1 VVSRER
7 EMKATS
13 NAHESKTPKRR
24 RRATGLLVPKKL
36 GPVVTVLPAGEDG
49 ERIRALIESQGHEVI
64 ELSRERDPI
73 ESVRALEPRV
83 LLIDS
88 ECQDVEAFRLC
99 RQLKKSLNGQKMS
112 VVLLLPHRDETE
124 IAAALAA
131 GASDFLIKP
140 VERQE
145 LQVRLASQLGAQEML
160 AELSRHR
167 HGQRALLDVYRAIS
181 ATLDSDRVLTT
192 IVRKVAVVMGASRV
206 SILLIDRPR
215 DVAYVIATHEDPLVR
230 DLMIELA
237 KYPEIRRVIETR
249 DAIAIDDL
257 ANDPLMESVRK
268 YVRQFEHVSVLVVPI
283 IWEEEVLGTLFL
295 RAARV
300 GRPFAPEEIDFCR
313 LVAQASL
320 NAIRNARTHRA
331 LLDEKKRLEVL
342 AITDQL
348 TSTYNHSYLYV
359 RLQEEFQ
366 RAQRYSLAFSYI
378 MFDIDN
384 FKRINDTYGHMVG
397 DRLLRELTDEV
408 RRVIRKSDL
417 LARYGGEEFAILLPS
432 TGMSGALREGERVCE
447 AVARLR
453 FTDLPASECLTVSV
467 GVASFPDASVS
478 NSHDLIVNA
487 DRALYRAKAEGK
499 NRVCKFH

>member
-1 VVSRER
+1 
-7 EMKATS
+7 
-13 NAHESKTPKRR
+13 
-24 RRATGLLVPKKL
+24 
-36 GPVVTVLPAGEDG
+36 VLPPGEDG
-49 ERIRALIESQGHEVI
+49 DRIRALIEALGHEVI
-64 ELSRERDPI
+64 ELPREAEPV
-73 ESVRALEPRV
+73 EFVRTLDPRV
-83 LLIDS
+83 VVVDS
-88 ECQDVEAFRLC
+88 ECQDVEALKLC
-99 RQLKKSLNGQKMS
+99 RQLRKGLDGQSLPL
-112 VVLLLPHRDETE
+112 VVLLRRRDESE

-131 GASDFLIKP
+131 GASDFLVKP

-145 LQVRLASQLGAQEML
+145 LQVRLASHLGAQGML
-160 AELSRHR
+160 VELSRHR
-167 HGQRALLDVYRAIS
+167 RGLRALLDVYRAIS
-181 ATLDSDRVLTT
+181 ATLDADRVLTT
-192 IVRKVAVVMGASRV
+192 IVRKVAAVMGASRV

-215 DVAYVIATHEDPLVR
+215 DVAHVIATHEDPLVR
-230 DLMIELA
+230 DLMIELG

-249 DAIAIDDL
+249 TAVAIDDL
-257 ANDPLMESVRK
+257 ANDPLMADVRK

-300 GRPFAPEEIDFCR
+300 GRPFAPEEIDFCT

-320 NAIRNARTHRA
+320 NAIRNARTHRT

-348 TSTYNHSYLYV
+348 TATYNHSYLYV

-366 RAQRYSLAFSYI
+366 RAQRYSLPFSYI
-378 MFDIDN
+378 MLDIDN

-432 TGMSGALREGERVCE
+432 TGMSGALKEAERVCE
-447 AVARLR
+447 AVARMH
-453 FTDLPASECLTVSV
+453 FTDLPASERLTVSI
-467 GVASFPDASVS
+467 GVASFPDGSVS
-478 NSHDLIVNA
+478 NSHDIIVNA

-499 NRVCKFH
+499 NRVCKFP